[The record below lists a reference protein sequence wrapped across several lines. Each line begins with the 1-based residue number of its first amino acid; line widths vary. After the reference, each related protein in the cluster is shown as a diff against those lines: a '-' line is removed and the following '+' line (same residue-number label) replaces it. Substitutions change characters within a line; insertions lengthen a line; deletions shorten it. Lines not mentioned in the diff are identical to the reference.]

1 MPSRRCAHSQGS
13 ITPGTGGRDRRTEVT
28 NSWERTMKQ
37 PTSSD
42 SDASQRRSDFYL
54 KVAIA
59 ALCFLGFNLA
69 LAWILQYYFHNSL
82 ITNISFVANDPS
94 WLPKGTQL
102 SPALGVHYFGDFEL
116 FVGYATSS
124 IPPYSSAIG
133 VLPFYGPTSIVLV
146 EILNGIFGWPGAV
159 LVFLPCSLLFFL
171 WGISRLL
178 GSFLSARLLAILL
191 LFTGGII
198 LCLDR
203 GNMQLIVAALCVW
216 FCVGLLED
224 RPRVL
229 IISLAFAIA
238 IKIYAAV
245 LLLVLIRERRW
256 RDAGLL
262 AGFTSV
268 LYAASFAILGGDY
281 LQSVRNFIDADLL
294 FASSPA
300 QAGKEFVLG
309 RVSAAAAGYKLLYL
323 SWGPQHFAHFV
334 DHSPGW
340 YIQVPG
346 LIVGC
351 ACLAVIWL
359 AKHPRE
365 FALIAALA
373 MMQLTPASTLPY
385 VGINIV
391 IELCLLVRVVGA
403 LPPREAEHA
412 RRVAIGHPP
421 VARGI
426 LMLCV
431 ALLIIGSA
439 PWMSMLYGKGGA
451 STSLGE
457 FLAPVT
463 NIGVVLALLVGL
475 LLGHRREQRHE
486 HIEGR
491 RHVSPFPE
499 AQQPT
504 PVGRHSGDS

>member
-1 MPSRRCAHSQGS
+1 MKESPSADSG
-13 ITPGTGGRDRRTEVT
+13 VT
-28 NSWERTMKQ
+28 
-37 PTSSD
+37 
-42 SDASQRRSDFYL
+42 QRRSDFYL

-59 ALCFLGFNLA
+59 TLCFLGFNLA

-82 ITNISFVANDPS
+82 ISNISFVGHDPS
-94 WLPKGTQL
+94 WIPVDTSFG
-102 SPALGVHYFGDFEL
+102 PALGVHYFGDFEQYM
-116 FVGYATSS
+116 GYATSS
-124 IPPYSSAIG
+124 LPPYSYAAG
-133 VLPFYGPTSIVLV
+133 QLLPPAYGPTSIVLV
-146 EILNGIFGWPGAV
+146 KILNGIFGWPGAV
-159 LVFLPCSLLFFL
+159 LVFLSYSLIFFL

-198 LCLDR
+198 VCLDR
-203 GNMQLIVAALCVW
+203 GNLQIIVAALCVW

-245 LLLVLIRERRW
+245 FLLVLIRERRW
-256 RDAGLL
+256 RDAGILVGL
-262 AGFTSV
+262 TSV
-268 LYAASFAILGGDY
+268 LYAAGFAILGGNY
-281 LQSVRNFIDADLL
+281 LQSVRNFIDADLT
-294 FASSPA
+294 FASSP
-300 QAGKEFVLG
+300 GHPVLFC
-309 RVSAAAAGYKLLYL
+309 VSAAAAVYKLLFL
-323 SWGPQHFAHFV
+323 SWGLPQWTHFV
-334 DHSPGW
+334 DHSPSW
-340 YIQVPG
+340 YVQVPG
-346 LIVGC
+346 LIVGF
-351 ACLAVIWL
+351 ACLAIIWL
-359 AKHPRE
+359 SKQPRE

-373 MMQLTPASTLPY
+373 MMQLVPVSTYYYLM
-385 VGINIV
+385 INTV
-391 IELCLLVRVVGA
+391 IELCLLVRVAGV

-412 RRVAIGHPP
+412 PRVATGDPP

-426 LMLCV
+426 LLMCI

-457 FLAPVT
+457 LLAPVT

-486 HIEGR
+486 HIAGR
-491 RHVSPFPE
+491 RPTSPFPE